1 MTNTTLLSK
10 IVVIK
15 WSHETLTDLINALK
29 YNQMKM

>member
-1 MTNTTLLSK
+1 MINTPLLSN

-15 WSHETLTDLINALK
+15 WSHETLTDLMNVLK

>member
-1 MTNTTLLSK
+1 MINTTLLSK